1 MTNAKWFL
9 LIGLLM
15 LTRGLAA
22 TALSRLPFTSA
33 ILYLAVGLLLGPIG
47 LNIFYFDPLKH
58 AAWLEVLTEIAV
70 LISLFSAGVK
80 MPVPV
85 KFNRWRPP
93 IRLAW
98 VSMTIAVA
106 LVAAFSCFFLN
117 LPLGAGILLGAV
129 LAPTDPVLATDVQ
142 SRHPGDNDQL
152 RFTLTCEAG
161 MNDGTAFPFVMLG
174 LGLLGL
180 HELGENGV
188 WWVLL
193 DVAWATLGAVV
204 IGVTGGAL
212 IARVVWKLRGRER
225 KHDVLDDLVGLGLIA
240 IVYGISLELHVWGF
254 LAVFFAAVALRQ
266 TELSMAKESGVK
278 PEQLNADV
286 AEPVDAVADGE
297 AAPPPIVSAEALV
310 FKEHLER
317 LSELLLVLLLGGML
331 FLDFWNW
338 RAISLALFIFI
349 VARPLSVFV
358 GLIGTNTS
366 WRNRWISGWFGVR
379 GIGSLYYLMY
389 AINHGLSE
397 AMARDFIHL
406 TLVVITLSI
415 LVHGASVKPL
425 MSRLWRPRGDTAR
438 M

>member
-1 MTNAKWFL
+1 MTNALWFL

-15 LTRGLAA
+15 LTRGLAS
-22 TALSRLPFTSA
+22 TSLEKLPFTSP
-33 ILYLAVGLLLGPIG
+33 IIYLAVGFLLGPAVA
-47 LNIFYFDPLKH
+47 NIFYFDPLKQS
-58 AAWLEVLTEIAV
+58 ALLELLTEAAV

-85 KFNRWRPP
+85 DLARWRPP
-93 IRLAW
+93 LRLAW
-98 VSMTIAVA
+98 ASMIVTVVLITV
-106 LVAAFSCFFLN
+106 FSYFMLG

-142 SRHPGDNDQL
+142 SRYPGDNDQL

-180 HELGENGV
+180 HDLGEFG
-188 WWVLL
+188 WRWILI
-193 DVAWATLGAVV
+193 DVVWATTAAVA
-204 IGVTGGAL
+204 IGVTGGLL
-212 IARVVWKLRGRER
+212 IARIVWKLRTQAQ

-240 IVYGISLELHVWGF
+240 IVYGLSVYVNAWGF

-266 TELSMAKESGVK
+266 TELSLARDAGIK

-286 AEPVDAVADGE
+286 AEPIGPDVDADAM
-297 AAPPPIVSAEALV
+297 PPAIVSAEALV

-317 LSELLLVLLLGGML
+317 LSELMLVLLLGGML
-331 FLDFWNW
+331 FMDFWNW
-338 RAISLALFIFI
+338 RTAGLAAFLFV
-349 VARPLSVFV
+349 VARPLSVII
-358 GLIGTNTS
+358 GLTGTDTS
-366 WRNRWISGWFGVR
+366 WRIRWISGWFGVR

-389 AINHGLSE
+389 AIQHGL
-397 AMARDFIHL
+397 ADDLARDLIQL

-415 LVHGASVKPL
+415 LAHGTTVKPL
-425 MSRLWRPRGDTAR
+425 LNRLWRPRGKPA
-438 M
+438 